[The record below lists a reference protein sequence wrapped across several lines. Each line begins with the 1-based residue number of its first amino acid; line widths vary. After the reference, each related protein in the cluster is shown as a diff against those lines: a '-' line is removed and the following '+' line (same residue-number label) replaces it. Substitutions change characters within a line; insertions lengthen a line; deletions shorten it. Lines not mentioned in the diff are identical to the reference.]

1 MPAYKVLLKKKTLKQ
16 YKALPQAIQEAFQLL
31 AAEIEVSGPV
41 RTNWRNYGILVNTTK
56 HHCHLGGRRPT
67 YVAIWEV
74 GEVKKI
80 EEDDGQGDQEIQE
93 VIFIYLGTHEKA
105 GY

>member
-16 YKALPQAIQEAFQLL
+16 YKALPEPIQEAFQLL
-31 AAEIEVSGPV
+31 AAEIETSGPV
-41 RTNWRNYGILVNTTK
+41 RTNWKNYGLLVNTKK
-56 HHCHLGGRRPT
+56 HHCHLGGGRPT

-74 GEVKKI
+74 SEIKEI
-80 EEDDGQGDQEIQE
+80 EDQEEQE